1 MSYDINKLAFMASS
15 LFSRHPLLPFS
26 EFQVTYFL
34 SLTLAFHFIF
44 SLFWA
49 SCCPFLFYFS
59 GGMSEGVSL
68 KVKLSLS
75 MVFVEVFL
83 LILTHPS
90 ATGLNECHC
99 SPFNNH
105 GGSLSTDRRVDG
117 FLPEISP
124 NSAPQP
130 LLPLLA
136 PSPFAPFTNITIPKL
151 SGQCTLNFTAAQSLM
166 RTTST
171 DCWSI
176 FAPLLANVIC
186 CPQLEATLAILMG
199 QSSKDTRTLALNETD
214 SKHCLSDIEQILAGQ
229 GAESNVNKICSIH
242 LSNLTGGSCPVK
254 DVNEFEGTV
263 DSSKLLAACENID
276 PVKECCDQ
284 VCQNSILETAT
295 KLALKASEVLIIA
308 GSHGLTEHSTKVDDC
323 KHIVLRWLAGKLE
336 PSRAKEV
343 LRGLSNC
350 KVNKVLPPQ
359 RTQSRFSLK
368 VLVDPTCP
376 FVEICPLVF
385 PDMRHVAKGCGNE
398 ISNETECCSAME
410 SYVSHLQKQSLITNL
425 QALDCATTLGM
436 KLQKSNITK
445 DVYSLCHI
453 TLKDFSLQDKF
464 KSDTNLFLFCYF
476 DTILVIDNGTPQ
488 LQNKLIL
495 TNSHVFVTM
504 ISVGK
509 WIIIAQKSG
518 CLLPSLPSDATFDH
532 SSGISFICDLNDNIP
547 APWPS
552 KSQLSAPCNKTIKI
566 PALPAAANAQSEELE
581 TLRAFI
587 DMETSSFIPKG
598 PLKTRFRETLTPV
611 INTTNFSET
620 GKSTPSTCVLFLKC
634 LYNEDVIFYV
644 LFAASAVTMMLL

>member
-1 MSYDINKLAFMASS
+1 
-15 LFSRHPLLPFS
+15 
-26 EFQVTYFL
+26 
-34 SLTLAFHFIF
+34 
-44 SLFWA
+44 
-49 SCCPFLFYFS
+49 
-59 GGMSEGVSL
+59 MSEGVSL

-83 LILTHPS
+83 LILRESFFNRHYDQGR
-90 ATGLNECHC
+90 GLNECHC

-151 SGQCTLNFTAAQSLM
+151 SGKCTLNFTAAQSLM

-199 QSSKDTRTLALNETD
+199 QSSKDTRTLALNETV
-214 SKHCLSDIEQILAGQ
+214 SKYCLSDIEQILAGQ

-254 DVNEFEGTV
+254 EVNEFEGTV

-350 KVNKVLPPQ
+350 KVNKV
-359 RTQSRFSLK
+359 
-368 VLVDPTCP
+368 
-376 FVEICPLVF
+376 CPLVF

-436 KLQKSNITK
+436 KLQRSNITK

-453 TLKDFSLQDKF
+453 TLKDFSLQVAK
-464 KSDTNLFLFCYF
+464 
-476 DTILVIDNGTPQ
+476 Q
-488 LQNKLIL
+488 E
-495 TNSHVFVTM
+495 
-504 ISVGK
+504 
-509 WIIIAQKSG
+509 SG
-518 CLLPSLPSDATFDH
+518 CLLPSLPSDATFGH

-566 PALPAAANAQSEELE
+566 PALPAAANAQS
-581 TLRAFI
+581 
-587 DMETSSFIPKG
+587 G
-598 PLKTRFRETLTPV
+598 
-611 INTTNFSET
+611 
-620 GKSTPSTCVLFLKC
+620 
-634 LYNEDVIFYV
+634 LYNEDAIFYV

>member
-1 MSYDINKLAFMASS
+1 
-15 LFSRHPLLPFS
+15 
-26 EFQVTYFL
+26 
-34 SLTLAFHFIF
+34 
-44 SLFWA
+44 
-49 SCCPFLFYFS
+49 
-59 GGMSEGVSL
+59 MSEGVSL

-83 LILTHPS
+83 LILS
-90 ATGLNECHC
+90 LNECHC

-151 SGQCTLNFTAAQSLM
+151 SGKCTLNFTAAQSLM

-199 QSSKDTRTLALNETD
+199 QSSKDTRTLALNETV
-214 SKHCLSDIEQILAGQ
+214 SKYCLSDIEQILAGQ

-254 DVNEFEGTV
+254 EVNEFEGTV

-350 KVNKVLPPQ
+350 KVNKV
-359 RTQSRFSLK
+359 
-368 VLVDPTCP
+368 
-376 FVEICPLVF
+376 CPLVF

-436 KLQKSNITK
+436 KLQRSNITK

-453 TLKDFSLQDKF
+453 TLKDFSLQVAK
-464 KSDTNLFLFCYF
+464 
-476 DTILVIDNGTPQ
+476 Q
-488 LQNKLIL
+488 E
-495 TNSHVFVTM
+495 
-504 ISVGK
+504 
-509 WIIIAQKSG
+509 SG
-518 CLLPSLPSDATFDH
+518 CLLPSLPSDATFGH

-566 PALPAAANAQSEELE
+566 PALPAAANAQS
-581 TLRAFI
+581 
-587 DMETSSFIPKG
+587 G
-598 PLKTRFRETLTPV
+598 
-611 INTTNFSET
+611 
-620 GKSTPSTCVLFLKC
+620 
-634 LYNEDVIFYV
+634 LYNEDAIFYV

>member
-26 EFQVTYFL
+26 EFQVTYLL

-83 LILTHPS
+83 LILS
-90 ATGLNECHC
+90 LNECHC

-229 GAESNVNKICSIH
+229 GAESNVNKICSIR

-350 KVNKVLPPQ
+350 KVNKV
-359 RTQSRFSLK
+359 
-368 VLVDPTCP
+368 
-376 FVEICPLVF
+376 CPLVF

-453 TLKDFSLQDKF
+453 TLKDFSLQVAK
-464 KSDTNLFLFCYF
+464 
-476 DTILVIDNGTPQ
+476 Q
-488 LQNKLIL
+488 E
-495 TNSHVFVTM
+495 
-504 ISVGK
+504 
-509 WIIIAQKSG
+509 SG

-566 PALPAAANAQSEELE
+566 PALPAAANAQSGKNILMLMLPLE
-581 TLRAFI
+581 YHYPEN
-587 DMETSSFIPKG
+587 ETNVFNHQNS
-598 PLKTRFRETLTPV
+598 
-611 INTTNFSET
+611 
-620 GKSTPSTCVLFLKC
+620 
-634 LYNEDVIFYV
+634 
-644 LFAASAVTMMLL
+644 